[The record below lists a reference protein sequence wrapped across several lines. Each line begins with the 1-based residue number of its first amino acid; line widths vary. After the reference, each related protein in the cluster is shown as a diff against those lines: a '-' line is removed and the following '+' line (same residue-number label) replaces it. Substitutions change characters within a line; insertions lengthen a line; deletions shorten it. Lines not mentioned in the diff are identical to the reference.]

1 MDVRK
6 IIERAV
12 EPGVHYDSEQKSII
26 GDAFDRAWNRLQQD
40 MKGNN
45 ESIENARTKLAKAV
59 LSLAQHG
66 APTLRADSLAEKAL
80 EAMFSD
86 PIEL

>member
-12 EPGVHYDSEQKSII
+12 EPGVHYDPEQMNII

-40 MKGNN
+40 IKGND

-66 APTLRADSLAEKAL
+66 APPLQADALADKAL
-80 EAMFSD
+80 EGMFSD